1 MKPSLAGR
9 GAQASSTGK
18 TTFNLRFEIQEKGDP
33 MSRKKILIVDDSA
46 TILMMER
53 MILSKG
59 PYELVTANNG
69 EEAVAKA
76 ESERPDLILMDV
88 VMPKMNGFEA
98 VRHIRQSSAVG
109 STPIIMVTTRGE
121 MENVENGF
129 SSGCNDYVTK
139 PINGPELMTKLKALL
154 G

>member
-1 MKPSLAGR
+1 
-9 GAQASSTGK
+9 
-18 TTFNLRFEIQEKGDP
+18 
-33 MSRKKILIVDDSA
+33 MSRKKILLVDDSA

-53 MILSKG
+53 MLLNKG
-59 PYELVTANNG
+59 PYEVITAADG
-69 EEAVAKA
+69 EEAVAKTA
-76 ESERPDLILMDV
+76 SDRPDLILMDV
-88 VMPKMNGFEA
+88 VMPKMNGFDA
-98 VRHIRQSSAVG
+98 VRRIRESADVG

-129 SSGCNDYVTK
+129 SSGCNDYITK